1 MIRGRFRL
9 KGQMPV
15 PAAQRRKTG
24 WVLSLLP
31 MFLVCVSYGGL
42 YFVNPEMMSLLWK
55 NSMGIKILSIV
66 FGLQVVSGLI
76 IRETVRAEEPVF
88 KTTIKLLF
96 PLVLFLLSQFLIALG
111 PAMVSITES
120 YKNLNH

>member
-1 MIRGRFRL
+1 MIQGRFRL
-9 KGQMPV
+9 KRQMPV
-15 PAAQRRKTG
+15 HTAQRRKTG
-24 WVLSLLP
+24 WVLSLFP
-31 MFLVCVSYGGL
+31 MLLVGALYGGL

-55 NSMGIKILSIV
+55 NPMGIKILWIV

-76 IRETVRAEEPVF
+76 IRETVRAEEAVF

-96 PLVLFLLSQFLIALG
+96 PFVLFILSQFLVALG
-111 PAMVSITES
+111 PAMISMMES